1 MWEGISS
8 AEVVCSSWMVL
19 HNTVIMF
26 HLKRGSSASY
36 ILAHPVNTSGPTLGA
51 KNVTQYYTNT
61 VPQVHWGIPDIWL
74 GLASYGSEVYPMLM
88 GKGSSTRYEE
98 MKQRGTSFLKTF
110 IIYSIF
116 SYVQHGRIHHIKCRW
131 SLALTLALVT
141 LTTLITG
148 PTGPTGPPL

>member
-1 MWEGISS
+1 
-8 AEVVCSSWMVL
+8 MVL
-19 HNTVIMF
+19 HNTVITF
-26 HLKRGSSASY
+26 HLKKGSSASY
-36 ILAHPVNTSGPTLGA
+36 ILAHPVNTSSPTLGA
-51 KNVTQYYTNT
+51 KNVTQYYNNT
-61 VPQVHWGIPDIWL
+61 VPQVHWGKPDIWL

-131 SLALTLALVT
+131 SLALTLVLVT

-148 PTGPTGPPL
+148 PTGPPL